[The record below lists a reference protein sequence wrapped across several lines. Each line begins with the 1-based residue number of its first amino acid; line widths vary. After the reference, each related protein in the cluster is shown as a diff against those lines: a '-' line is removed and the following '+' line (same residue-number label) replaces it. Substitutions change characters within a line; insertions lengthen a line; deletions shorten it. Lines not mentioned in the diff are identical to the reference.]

1 MFGRFNLNYDLDK
14 NQNLKLNKVKRH
26 EITSAYFR
34 R

>member
-1 MFGRFNLNYDLDK
+1 MFIRFNLNNDFDK
-14 NQNLKLNKVKRH
+14 NKNLKLNRVKRH